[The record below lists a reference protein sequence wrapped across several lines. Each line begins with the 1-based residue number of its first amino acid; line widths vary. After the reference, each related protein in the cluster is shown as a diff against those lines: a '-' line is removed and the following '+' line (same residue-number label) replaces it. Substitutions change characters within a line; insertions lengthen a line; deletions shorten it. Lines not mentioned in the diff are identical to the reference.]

1 MGNLA
6 AEERGRPQNSAP
18 PRPQP
23 SIDRPMGVLLGRSAR
38 TLDVPSNDVENDLAL
53 RIGKIQ
59 RVEDA
64 SQIINQPLRV

>member
-1 MGNLA
+1 
-6 AEERGRPQNSAP
+6 
-18 PRPQP
+18 
-23 SIDRPMGVLLGRSAR
+23 
-38 TLDVPSNDVENDLAL
+38 VPSNDVENDLAL

>member
-1 MGNLA
+1 
-6 AEERGRPQNSAP
+6 
-18 PRPQP
+18 
-23 SIDRPMGVLLGRSAR
+23 MGVLLGRSAR